1 MKKNYIKGILATVK
15 SEGFEL
21 TEYKTAVLDV
31 NDEKALA
38 KALGCVCPKELIYT
52 INGIGCHI
60 YADDSGVRDENA
72 VATMII
78 EKNGKYIR
86 TIIGNIFICKDTVE
100 DRISLTDEE
109 QAIILSNLKKVY
121 FGYNPS
127 LYLHIK
133 Q

>member
-21 TEYKTAVLDV
+21 TEYKTTVLDV

-38 KALGCVCPKELIYT
+38 KALGCVCPKEYIHT